1 MDCEEVNSYPLI
13 VTRKKSQMKELIKD
27 TIRKSLNALHLDLTK
42 NLKYDRLTKEVI
54 AKSLHKNLNA
64 IDVGCHK
71 GEILDLILKHAPA
84 GNHFA
89 FEPIPDFYNALKI
102 KYAGQCTVFPFALSD
117 QPGETTFNYI
127 KNAPAFSGIKKRK
140 YDVQHPD
147 VLVLD
152 VKVETLD
159 HVIPASVKIDF
170 IKIDVE
176 GGEFGVLKGANML
189 LQRCKPLVVFEC
201 GLGASEFYGTKP
213 ENLFDY
219 LDKECGYHI
228 FSLQNW
234 LSKKSPFSRDQ
245 FMECFNQNI
254 EYYFVAQ
261 TGK

>member
-1 MDCEEVNSYPLI
+1 
-13 VTRKKSQMKELIKD
+13 MKELIKD

-42 NLKYDRLTKEVI
+42 NLKYDRLTKDVI
-54 AKSLHKNLNA
+54 AKSLNENSNA

-84 GNHFA
+84 GKHFA

-102 KYAGQCTVFPFALSD
+102 KYAKQCEVFPFALSD
-117 QPGETTFNYI
+117 QPGETTFNYV

-140 YDVQHPD
+140 YDVQDPD
-147 VLVLD
+147 VQMLD

-159 HVIPASVKIDF
+159 HIIPSNIKIDF

-176 GGEFGVLKGANML
+176 GGEFGVLKGAKNL
-189 LQRCKPLVVFEC
+189 LQRCKPLLVFEC

-213 ENLFDY
+213 EDLFHY
-219 LDKECGYHI
+219 LDRDCGYRI

-234 LSKKSPFSRDQ
+234 LLKKSPFTEEQ
-245 FMECFNQNI
+245 FIDCFNKNS
-254 EYYFVAQ
+254 EYYFVAKN
-261 TGK
+261 G